1 MLDRFLRWDN
11 RRGDDLIEGQGDR
24 VRRREFIGLVGG
36 AAAWPFAAAAQAPER
51 IVTIG
56 YLGTSNARQWTEG
69 VGRDF
74 QEGLRDLG
82 YIEGKNLR
90 FEFRYADGDD
100 SRLPALASELAA
112 LNVDVIVTHGRG
124 VFAARQATSTI
135 PIVFAAGGAEGLVS
149 SLAHPGG
156 NITGLTYFAPELL
169 AKRLQMLKDIAPSL
183 ARAGLLLHRTE
194 LRSNHTIEVVRV
206 AAEALKVE
214 LFVIEASGRE
224 EYESAFATCDEKRI
238 GGLVSSDNT
247 PSATA
252 AIAAL
257 AATRRLPTLGSL
269 ELAKNGGLAGYGVDF
284 APMYRRAAFFVDRIL
299 EGADPGD
306 LPIEQATKF
315 RTIVNLKTAKA
326 IGIDIPPLLLAGA
339 DEVIE

>member
-1 MLDRFLRWDN
+1 M
-11 RRGDDLIEGQGDR
+11 GQKAASDLIERRGDR
-24 VRRREFIGLVGG
+24 VRRREFIGLAGG
-36 AAAWPFAAAAQAPER
+36 AVAWPFAAAAQAPER

-56 YLGTSNARQWTEG
+56 YLGITNARQWTEG
-69 VGRDF
+69 VGREF
-74 QEGLRDLG
+74 WEGLRDLG

-90 FEFRYADGDD
+90 FEFRYADGYD

-112 LNVDVIVTHGRG
+112 LNVDVIVTHSSG
-124 VFAARQATSTI
+124 VHAARQATSTI
-135 PIVFAAGGAEGLVS
+135 PIVAATAGDIVASRLVS

-156 NITGLTYFAPELL
+156 NITGLTNFAPELL

-183 ARAGLLLHRTE
+183 ARAGLLLHATE
-194 LRSNHTIEVVRV
+194 LRSSHTKEVVRV

-214 LFVIEASGRE
+214 LFVIEASGRDE
-224 EYESAFATCDEKRI
+224 FESAFTTCDDKRI

-247 PSATA
+247 PFATA

-257 AATRRLPTLGSL
+257 AATRRLPSLGSL

-284 APMYRRAAFFVDRIL
+284 ARMYRRAAIFVDKIL
-299 EGADPGD
+299 KGADPGD
-306 LPIEQATKF
+306 LPIERATKF
-315 RTIVNLKTAKA
+315 RTIVNLKTAKS
-326 IGIDIPPLLLAGA
+326 IGIDIPLLLLAGA